1 MTTLN
6 RSTHSIQKHGQS
18 TLTTSIQ
25 AFLADSWRFNRV
37 LTVAAVLHIL
47 VVPLLLVGMF
57 IDPKVI
63 TGANAWIKPLKFAL
77 SGAIYGF
84 TFGWLLTYIR
94 GEGKWRRRLIQLA
107 ATITGL
113 VLIVETL
120 LITIQVIRGVP
131 SHFNISTPVDMAI
144 FNIMGAAISLLAL
157 MNLLAIIFLAFQR
170 MDERIFAWSIR
181 LGLIASLVGMSVG
194 FMMTAGPTPE
204 QLALLEATGELPHVG
219 GHSVGVP
226 DGGEGLPFL
235 GWSTEG
241 GDLRVPHFF
250 GLHAMQLI
258 PLLGWL
264 LTLPSSRRRLSDE
277 SRLGLVLTG
286 GLAYMGWIVLL
297 IWQALRGQSV
307 IAPDGT
313 MLFAYGLMIGG
324 VVMATGLALLQPNR
338 HMETPGPLPTVS

>member
-1 MTTLN
+1 MARPN
-6 RSTHSIQKHGQS
+6 RSLRLNTQS
-18 TLTTSIQ
+18 TILSTVQT
-25 AFLADSWRFNRV
+25 FLLQSWRFNRV
-37 LTVAAVLHIL
+37 LTLAAVLHIL
-47 VVPLLLVGMF
+47 VVPLLLVGMVV
-57 IDPKVI
+57 DPKVI

-77 SGAIYGF
+77 SSAIYGF

-94 GEGKWRRRLIQLA
+94 GEGKWRKRFVQTA

-113 VLIVETL
+113 VLIIETL
-120 LITIQVIRGVP
+120 LITIQVMRNVP

-144 FNIMGAAISLLAL
+144 FNVMGAAISLLAL
-157 MNLLAIIFLAFQR
+157 MNLLALITLAFQR
-170 MDERIFAWSIR
+170 MDERIFSWSIR
-181 LGLIASLVGMSVG
+181 LGLIASFVGMSVG

-204 QLALLEATGELPHVG
+204 QIALLEATGEMPTVG
-219 GHSVGVP
+219 AHSVGVP

-264 LTLPSSRRRLSDE
+264 LTLPTTRRRLSNE
-277 SRLGLVLTG
+277 SRLWLVLTG
-286 GLAYMGWIVLL
+286 GFAYIGWIVLL

-307 IAPDGT
+307 ITPDGT

-324 VVMATGLALLQPNR
+324 VVMAVGLALLQPQR
-338 HMETPGPLPTVS
+338 QREAPDPLPTAL